1 MTSLTEQLTGPGSPY
16 LKAIWQ
22 LSLNMEEVK
31 GMQDSGFSDIDASNV
46 AMSNRKES
54 DDNDSFFD
62 DFEDGDLRVEQIKE
76 LKIRDP

>member
-1 MTSLTEQLTGPGSPY
+1 
-16 LKAIWQ
+16 
-22 LSLNMEEVK
+22 MEEVK